1 MNTYVEELI
10 EALNLEVVSEI
21 RTDSR
26 PERRSHLPEEIL
38 VGTLPESLKRLL
50 GREDLTVWEHQA
62 KAIEHLA
69 NRRNVVVSTGT
80 ASGKSL
86 VFQIDAIRR
95 LSSDATA
102 RILVIY
108 PLKALAS
115 DQFGRWKRLVQSIG
129 IDESIVGRIDGNVPT
144 HERDTVLLNAR
155 ILLVTPDVCHAWLM
169 RNVGS
174 GPVRRF
180 LEGLSLIV
188 LDEAHIYESAFGSN
202 VAFLLRRLI
211 AAKKKTTRGDLKG
224 KPFQCIATTA
234 TVSAPSDHLRLLT
247 GLDFAV
253 VDEEQ
258 NGAPHFQRRIVHVS
272 GADYGAAGEAAVADV
287 VRGIMELPDRR
298 RFIVF
303 IDSRQGVERV
313 VRSIDNSSVLP
324 YRSGYEAQDR
334 ERIEKALRDGSLH
347 GVVATSALELGI
359 DIADMEIGVMLGIP
373 QSRKAFHQRL
383 GRIGRAKPGTFLV
396 IAPPAAFGRLGL
408 TFDDYFLM
416 PVEPSNLYLGNRFI
430 QFAQARCL
438 LEEMEVLG
446 SDMTSL
452 PSGITWSNGFA
463 EILAS
468 ARPGAARSREFDF
481 IAQLGAD
488 APHFNYPL
496 RQVGESSF
504 DIQDGAKNHPTTIG
518 SIALNQ
524 AIREAYPGATYLHA
538 GRAYS
543 VYEWRTSR
551 GERAIRVGASK
562 SAAPTKPI
570 LRKQVN
576 FSLQADGVIDGRVM
590 SNETGL
596 LAEVFVQVNESVE
609 GYRVGRTTKMYRDLK
624 AQNPAMS
631 RKQRDF
637 RTTGVIL
644 RIEED
649 WFRGSNEA
657 QRLVREQIANG
668 LRDLLSNQFGI
679 APYDVDSASTNIGLI
694 TASGP
699 VRLTDAVVIYD
710 AVYGSLRLTEPLYDA
725 FTKYL
730 ALLGRGASLAGD
742 EAIISDIVAERIS
755 TWAETLT
762 PAGTLNVTHI
772 EVPDGWRLVYKRGSI
787 VGIYINGVLLER
799 EILEPA
805 LVELPGAAPALYYKY
820 AAPEGGSKYVP
831 HDQIERAGQDWAWE
845 LWNSNTKEFRDI
857 ETDN

>member
-1 MNTYVEELI
+1 MNTYVEDLI
-10 EALNLEVVSEI
+10 EALNLEVISEI
-21 RTDSR
+21 QTNSR
-26 PERRSHLPEEIL
+26 PERRRHLSEEIS
-38 VGTLPESLKRLL
+38 VGTFTESLKQML
-50 GREDLTVWEHQA
+50 GREDLSVWEHQA

-69 NRRNVVVSTGT
+69 NRRNVIVSTST

-86 VFQIDAIRR
+86 VFQIEAIRR
-95 LSSDATA
+95 LSLDTSS

-108 PLKALAS
+108 PQKALAS

-129 IDESIVGRIDGNVPT
+129 IDESIIGRIDGNVPIY
-144 HERDTVLLNAR
+144 ERDVTLSNAR
-155 ILLVTPDVCHAWLM
+155 ILLMTPDVCHAWLM

-180 LEGLSLIV
+180 LEGLSLVV

-211 AAKKKTTRGDLKG
+211 AAKKKATRGDLKG
-224 KPFQCIATTA
+224 KLFQCIATTA
-234 TVSAPSDHLRLLT
+234 TVSAPSEHLRLLT
-247 GLDFAV
+247 GLEFAV

-258 NGAPHFQRRIVHVS
+258 NGAPHFQRRILHLS
-272 GADYGAAGEAAVADV
+272 GADYGAAGEAAVADI
-287 VRGIMELPDRR
+287 VRGIMDLPERR

-313 VRSIDNSSVLP
+313 VRSIDDGSVLP
-324 YRSGYEAQDR
+324 YRSGYEAEDR

-359 DIADMEIGVMLGIP
+359 DIADMEIGVTLGIP

-408 TFDDYFLM
+408 TFDDYFRM

-452 PSGITWSNGFA
+452 PAGVTWPIGFDG
-463 EILAS
+463 ILAS

-504 DIQDGAKNHPTTIG
+504 DIQEGPRNDLTRIG
-518 SIALNQ
+518 SIAVNQ

-538 GRAYS
+538 GRAYT

-551 GERAIRVGASK
+551 GERAIRVGPSK

-570 LRKQVN
+570 
-576 FSLQADGVIDGRVM
+576 
-590 SNETGL
+590 
-596 LAEVFVQVNESVE
+596 
-609 GYRVGRTTKMYRDLK
+609 
-624 AQNPAMS
+624 
-631 RKQRDF
+631 
-637 RTTGVIL
+637 
-644 RIEED
+644 
-649 WFRGSNEA
+649 
-657 QRLVREQIANG
+657 
-668 LRDLLSNQFGI
+668 
-679 APYDVDSASTNIGLI
+679 
-694 TASGP
+694 
-699 VRLTDAVVIYD
+699 
-710 AVYGSLRLTEPLYDA
+710 
-725 FTKYL
+725 
-730 ALLGRGASLAGD
+730 
-742 EAIISDIVAERIS
+742 
-755 TWAETLT
+755 
-762 PAGTLNVTHI
+762 
-772 EVPDGWRLVYKRGSI
+772 
-787 VGIYINGVLLER
+787 
-799 EILEPA
+799 
-805 LVELPGAAPALYYKY
+805 
-820 AAPEGGSKYVP
+820 
-831 HDQIERAGQDWAWE
+831 
-845 LWNSNTKEFRDI
+845 
-857 ETDN
+857 

>member
-1 MNTYVEELI
+1 MSTYVEELI
-10 EALNLEVVSEI
+10 EALNLEVISEI

-26 PERRSHLPEEIL
+26 QERRRQLPEDIL
-38 VGTLPESLKRLL
+38 VGALPEYLKQLL
-50 GREDLTVWEHQA
+50 GRDDLTVWEHQSV
-62 KAIEHLA
+62 AIEHLA

-86 VFQIDAIRR
+86 VFQIEALRR
-95 LSSDATA
+95 LSADGSS
-102 RILVIY
+102 RLLVIY

-115 DQFGRWKRLVQSIG
+115 DQFGRWKRLLKSIG
-129 IDESIVGRIDGNVPT
+129 IDESAVGRIDGNVPA
-144 HERDTVLLNAR
+144 HERDAVLSNAR
-155 ILLVTPDVCHAWLM
+155 ILLMTPDVCHAWLM
-169 RNVGS
+169 RSVGS

-180 LEGLSLIV
+180 LEGLSLVV

-211 AAKKKTTRGDLKG
+211 AAKRRATRGDLKTR
-224 KPFQCIATTA
+224 PLQFVATTA
-234 TVSAPSDHLRLLT
+234 TVSAASDHLRLLT

-253 VDEEQ
+253 VDEAQ
-258 NGAPHFQRRIVHVS
+258 NGAPHFQRRILHLS
-272 GADYGAAGEAAVADV
+272 GADYGAAGEAAAADI
-287 VRGIMELPDRR
+287 VRGIIGLPERR

-313 VRSIDNSSVLP
+313 VRSIDDSSVLP
-324 YRSGYEAQDR
+324 YRSGYEAEDR
-334 ERIEKALRDGSLH
+334 ERIETALRDGSLH

-359 DIADMEIGVMLGIP
+359 DIADMEIGVTLGIP

-408 TFDDYFLM
+408 TFDDYFRM

-452 PSGITWSNGFA
+452 PAGVTWPTGFG

-496 RQVGESSF
+496 RHVGESSF
-504 DIQDGAKNHPTTIG
+504 DIQEGARNDPTRIG
-518 SIALNQ
+518 SIAVNQ

-590 SNETGL
+590 SNETGM
-596 LAEVFVQVNESVE
+596 LAEVYVQVNESVE
-609 GYRVGRTTKMYRDLK
+609 GYRVGRTTKMYRDLR
-624 AQNPAMS
+624 AENPAMS

-649 WFRGSNEA
+649 WFRGSIEA
-657 QRLVREQIANG
+657 QRLAREHIANG
-668 LRDLLSNQFGI
+668 LRDLLSSEFGI
-679 APYDVDSASTNIGLI
+679 APYDVDSASSNIGLM
-694 TASGP
+694 TSSGP
-699 VRLTDAVVIYD
+699 ARLTDAIVIYD

-730 ALLGRGASLAGD
+730 ARLGRGASLAGD
-742 EAIISDIVAERIS
+742 EAMVSDVVAERLCA
-755 TWAETLT
+755 WAETLT
-762 PAGTLNVTHI
+762 PAGTLNVSHI
-772 EVPDGWRLVYKRGSI
+772 DVPDGWRLVYKRGSI
-787 VGIYINGVLLER
+787 VGIYRNGVLFER

-820 AAPEGGSKYVP
+820 PAPEGGSQYVP
-831 HDQIERAGQDWAWE
+831 HDQIERTGQDWAWE
-845 LWNSNTKEFRDI
+845 LWNSETKEFRDI
-857 ETDN
+857 ETDA

>member
-1 MNTYVEELI
+1 MKTYVEELI
-10 EALNLEVVSEI
+10 EALNLEVISEI
-21 RTDSR
+21 QTASR
-26 PERRSHLPEEIL
+26 EERRRHLPEEIL
-38 VGTLPESLKRLL
+38 VGTLPDTLKQLL
-50 GREDLTVWEHQA
+50 GREDFTVWEHQA

-95 LSSDATA
+95 LSSDAAA

-115 DQFGRWKRLVQSIG
+115 DQFGRWKRLVKSIG

-144 HERDTVLLNAR
+144 HERDATLSNAR
-155 ILLVTPDVCHAWLM
+155 ILLMTPDVCHAWLM

-211 AAKKKTTRGDLKG
+211 AAKRKATRGDPKG

-234 TVSAPSDHLRLLT
+234 TVSAPSEHLRLLT

-258 NGAPHFQRRIVHVS
+258 NGAPHFQRRILHLS
-272 GADYGAAGEAAVADV
+272 GADYGAAGEAAVADI
-287 VRGIMELPDRR
+287 VRGIMGLPERR

-313 VRSIDNSSVLP
+313 VRSIDDSSVLP
-324 YRSGYEAQDR
+324 YRSGYEAEDR
-334 ERIEKALRDGSLH
+334 ERIETALRDGSLH

-359 DIADMEIGVMLGIP
+359 DIADMEIGVTLGIP

-408 TFDDYFLM
+408 TFDDYFRM

-452 PSGITWSNGFA
+452 PGGVTWPTGFG

-504 DIQDGAKNHPTTIG
+504 DIQEGARNDPTRIG
-518 SIALNQ
+518 SIAVNQ

-596 LAEVFVQVNESVE
+596 LAEVYVQVNESVE
-609 GYRVGRTTKMYRDLK
+609 GYRVGRTTKMYRDLR
-624 AQNPAMS
+624 AENPAMS

-649 WFRGSNEA
+649 WFRGSIEA
-657 QRLVREQIANG
+657 QRLVREHIANG
-668 LRDLLSNQFGI
+668 LRDLLSSEFGI
-679 APYDVDSASTNIGLI
+679 APYDVDSASSNIGLM

-699 VRLTDAVVIYD
+699 ARLTDAIVIYD

-730 ALLGRGASLAGD
+730 ARLGRGASLAGD
-742 EAIISDIVAERIS
+742 EAMVSDVVAERLCA
-755 TWAETLT
+755 WAETLT
-762 PAGTLNVTHI
+762 PAGTLNVSHI
-772 EVPDGWRLVYKRGSI
+772 DVPDGWRLVYKRGSI
-787 VGIYINGVLLER
+787 VGIYKNGVLFER

-820 AAPEGGSKYVP
+820 PAPEGGSQYVP
-831 HDQIERAGQDWAWE
+831 HDQIERTGQDWAWE
-845 LWNSNTKEFRDI
+845 LWNSETKEFRDI
-857 ETDN
+857 ETDD

>member
-1 MNTYVEELI
+1 MNNFAEELI
-10 EALNLEVVSEI
+10 EALNLEVISEI
-21 RTDSR
+21 KTNVRQ
-26 PERRSHLPEEIL
+26 ERRCQLPEEIL
-38 VGTLPESLKRLL
+38 VGTLPERLKRLL

-62 KAIEHLA
+62 KAIAHLA
-69 NRRNVVVSTGT
+69 NRRNVIVSTGT

-95 LSSDATA
+95 LSSDTSS

-115 DQFGRWKRLVQSIG
+115 DQFGRWKRLVKSIG
-129 IDESIVGRIDGNVPT
+129 LDEGIVGRLDGNVPT
-144 HERDTVLLNAR
+144 HERDSTLSSAR
-155 ILLVTPDVCHAWLM
+155 ILLMTPDVCHAWMM

-180 LEGLSLIV
+180 LDSLSLVV
-188 LDEAHIYESAFGSN
+188 LDEAHIYEFAFGSN

-211 AAKKKTTRGDLKG
+211 AAKKKVTKGDRKG

-234 TVSAPSDHLRLLT
+234 TISAPSDHLRLLT

-258 NGAPHFQRRIVHVS
+258 NGAPYFQRRILHLS
-272 GADYGAAGEAAVADV
+272 GADYGAAGEAAVADI
-287 VRGIMELPDRR
+287 VRGIIDLPERH

-313 VRSIDNSSVLP
+313 VRSIDNNSVLP
-324 YRSGYEAQDR
+324 YRSGYEAEDR

-347 GVVATSALELGI
+347 GVIATSSLELGI
-359 DIADMEIGVMLGIP
+359 DIADMEIGVTLGIP

-383 GRIGRAKPGTFLV
+383 GRVGRAKPGTFFV
-396 IAPPAAFGRLGL
+396 IAHPAAFGRLGL
-408 TFDDYFLM
+408 TFDDYFRM

-452 PSGITWSNGFA
+452 PSGVSWPTGFDG
-463 EILAS
+463 IVAS
-468 ARPGAARSREFDF
+468 ARPGAARAREFDY

-504 DIQDGAKNHPTTIG
+504 DIQEGSRNDPTRIG

-524 AIREAYPGATYLHA
+524 AIREAYPGAIYLHA

-551 GERAIRVGASK
+551 GERAIRVGLSK
-562 SAAPTKPI
+562 SAAHTKPI

-590 SNETGL
+590 SNDTGL
-596 LAEVFVQVNESVE
+596 LAEVYVQVNESVE
-609 GYRVGRTTKMYRDLK
+609 GYRVGRTTKTYRDLR
-624 AQNPAMS
+624 AENPAMS

-637 RTTGVIL
+637 RTTGVVL

-649 WFRGSNEA
+649 WFRGSTED
-657 QRLVREQIANG
+657 QRLAREHIAGG
-668 LRDLLSNQFGI
+668 LRDLLSSEFGI
-679 APYDVDSASTNIGLI
+679 APYDIDSASSNIGLM

-699 VRLTDAVVIYD
+699 ARLTDTIVIYD
-710 AVYGSLRLTEPLYDA
+710 AIYGSLRLTEPLYDA
-725 FTKYL
+725 FTTYL
-730 ALLGRGASLAGD
+730 ARLGRGASLAGD
-742 EAIISDIVAERIS
+742 EAIVSDVVAERLRS
-755 TWAETLT
+755 WAETLT
-762 PAGTLNVTHI
+762 PAGSENFSHI
-772 EVPDGWRLVYKRGSI
+772 EVPEGWRPVYKRGSI
-787 VGIYINGVLLER
+787 VGIYKNGVLFER
-799 EILEPA
+799 EILEPVI
-805 LVELPGAAPALYYKY
+805 VELPGAAPALYYKY
-820 AAPEGGSKYVP
+820 SAPEGGSQYVP
-831 HDQIERAGQDWAWE
+831 HDHIEPTGQDWAWE
-845 LWNSNTKEFRDI
+845 LWNSETEEFSDI
-857 ETDN
+857 ETED

>member
-10 EALNLEVVSEI
+10 ETLDLEVISEVQ
-21 RTDSR
+21 TGSR
-26 PERRSHLPEEIL
+26 PERRRHLPEEIL
-38 VGTLPESLKRLL
+38 VGTLPESLKQLL
-50 GREDLTVWEHQA
+50 GRDDLTVWEHQA

-95 LSSDATA
+95 LSSDAAA

-144 HERDTVLLNAR
+144 HERDMVLSNAR

-180 LEGLSLIV
+180 LEGLSLVV

-211 AAKKKTTRGDLKG
+211 AAKRKATRGDLKA
-224 KPFQCIATTA
+224 KPFQFIATTA
-234 TVSAPSDHLRLLT
+234 TVSSPSDHLRLLT

-258 NGAPHFQRRIVHVS
+258 NGAPHFQRRILHLS
-272 GADYGAAGEAAVADV
+272 GADYGAAGEAAVV
-287 VRGIMELPDRR
+287 GIVRGILGLADRR
-298 RFIVF
+298 RFIAF
-303 IDSRQGVERV
+303 LDSRQGVERV
-313 VRSIDNSSVLP
+313 VRNINDTSVLP
-324 YRSGYEAQDR
+324 YRSGYQAEDR
-334 ERIEKALRDGSLH
+334 EQIERALKDGSLH

-359 DIADMEIGVMLGIP
+359 DIADMEIGITLGIP

-408 TFDDYFLM
+408 TFDDYFRM
-416 PVEPSNLYLGNRFI
+416 QVEPSNLYLGNRFI

-452 PSGITWSNGFA
+452 PAGVTWPTGFS
-463 EILAS
+463 ETLAS

-481 IAQLGAD
+481 IHQLGAD

-504 DIQDGAKNHPTTIG
+504 DIQEGAQNHPTMIG
-518 SIALNQ
+518 SIAVNQ

-551 GERAIRVGASK
+551 GERAIRVRARDE
-562 SAAPTKPI
+562 PPTTKPI

-576 FSLQADGVIDGRVM
+576 VSLQADGVIDGRVM

-596 LAEVFVQVNESVE
+596 LAEVYVQVNESVE
-609 GYRVGRTTKMYRDLK
+609 GYRIGQTKKMYRDLR
-624 AQNPAMS
+624 AHNPAMS

-644 RIEED
+644 RIAED
-649 WFRGSNEA
+649 WFRGSIEA
-657 QRLVREQIANG
+657 QRLVREHIADG
-668 LRDLLSNQFGI
+668 LRDLLSSEFGI
-679 APYDVDSASTNIGLI
+679 APYDVDSASSNIGLM
-694 TASGP
+694 TPSGP
-699 VRLTDAVVIYD
+699 ARLTDAIVIYD
-710 AVYGSLRLTEPLYDA
+710 AVYGSLRLTEHLYDA
-725 FTKYL
+725 FAKYL
-730 ALLGRGASLAGD
+730 AQLGRGASLAGD
-742 EAIISDIVAERIS
+742 EAMVSDVVAERLCA
-755 TWAETLT
+755 WAKTLT
-762 PAGTLNVTHI
+762 PAGTLNVSHI

-787 VGIYINGVLLER
+787 VGIYRNAVLFER

-805 LVELPGAAPALYYKY
+805 LVELPGAAPELYYKY
-820 AAPEGGSKYVP
+820 PAPQGGSQYVP
-831 HDQIERAGQDWAWE
+831 HDQIERTGQEWAWE
-845 LWNSNTKEFRDI
+845 LWNSETKEYRDL
-857 ETDN
+857 ETDD